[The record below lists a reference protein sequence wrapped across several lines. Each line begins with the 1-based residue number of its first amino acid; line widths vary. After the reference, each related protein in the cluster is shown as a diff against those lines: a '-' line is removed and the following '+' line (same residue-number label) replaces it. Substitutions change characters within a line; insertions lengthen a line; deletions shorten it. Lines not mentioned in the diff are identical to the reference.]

1 MAKVV
6 VALGGNAILSE
17 NPSAKAQKQAVS
29 QTAKELVNFVKNG
42 DQLII
47 THGNGPQV
55 GNLLLQQSNADSPE
69 NPAMPL
75 DTCGAMTQGSIG
87 YWFQNAMR
95 EELLKNGID
104 KDVMTIITQTV
115 VSGDDPAFH
124 DPSKPIG
131 PFYPESQ
138 VETVKKEHPDWHLME
153 DAGRGYRR
161 VVPSPKPLQ
170 INEYRAI
177 QQVVDAGIV
186 PIVSG
191 GGGIPVIKKGD
202 QLVGTEA
209 VIDKDFS
216 ASKIAQLI
224 NADKLIILTSAGGVY
239 YNFGK
244 QEQAELKK
252 VGVPEIQ
259 EHIDAVEFSKGSMMP
274 KVQAAVDFV
283 RQTGNPAVIG
293 DLKDAKEII
302 AGTQGTTI
310 VNENVQTEYRKSKV
324 LSS

>member
-1 MAKVV
+1 MSKIV

-17 NPSAKAQKQAVS
+17 DPSAQAQKQAVS

-55 GNLLLQQSNADSPE
+55 GNLLLQQSSADSPE

-95 EELLKNGID
+95 EELLKNDID
-104 KDVMTIITQTV
+104 KDVMTIITQTIV
-115 VSGDDPAFH
+115 AKDDPAFQ
-124 DPSKPIG
+124 DPSKLIG
-131 PFYPESQ
+131 PFYQESQ
-138 VETVKKEHPDWHLME
+138 VAVLKQEHPDWVLME

-161 VVPSPKPLQ
+161 VVPSPKPVK

-191 GGGIPVIKKGD
+191 GGGIPVIEKGD
-202 QLVGTEA
+202 HLVGTEA

-224 NADKLIILTSAGGVY
+224 KADKLIILTSGGGVY
-239 YNFGK
+239 YNYGHP
-244 QEQAELKK
+244 EQVELKT
-252 VGVPEIQ
+252 VGIDEIQ
-259 EHIDAVEFSKGSMMP
+259 THIDAEEFSKGSMMP
-274 KVQAAVDFV
+274 KVKAAVDFV
-283 RQTGNPAVIG
+283 RQSSHPAVIG

-302 AGTQGTTI
+302 EGTQGTMI
-310 VNENVQTEYRKSKV
+310 INEDIQTEYR
-324 LSS
+324 

>member
-1 MAKVV
+1 MGKVV
-6 VALGGNAILSE
+6 VALGGNAILSKD
-17 NPSAKAQKQAVS
+17 PSAEAQKKAVS

-55 GNLLLQQSNADSPE
+55 GNLLLQQSAADSQK

-104 KDVMTIITQTV
+104 KDVMTVITQTV
-115 VSGDDPAFH
+115 VAEDDPAFR

-131 PFYPESQ
+131 PFYKEDE
-138 VETVKKEHPDWHLME
+138 VETIKKEHPDWELME

-161 VVPSPKPLQ
+161 VVPSPKPVK

-177 QQVVDAGIV
+177 EQIVESGIV

-191 GGGIPVIKKGD
+191 GGGIPVIEKGKK
-202 QLVGTEA
+202 LIGTEA

-224 NADKLIILTSAGGVY
+224 KADKLIILTSGGGVF
-239 YNFGK
+239 YNYGK
-244 QEQAELKK
+244 PTQAELKT
-252 VGVPEIQ
+252 VGIDEIQ
-259 EHIDAVEFSKGSMMP
+259 EHINADEFSKGSMMP
-274 KVQAAVDFV
+274 KVKAAADFV
-283 RQTGNPAVIG
+283 RQSGNPAVIG
-293 DLKDAKEII
+293 DLKDVKEII
-302 AGTQGTTI
+302 TGDQGTMITNGNFQA
-310 VNENVQTEYRKSKV
+310 VFR
-324 LSS
+324 